1 MTNKFVYYWC
11 VFYFF
16 SVLEGRGR
24 SGYLENNLLGQRR
37 EPKTTQ
43 PHMASTPE
51 FEPGSSALI
60 TTPFLLPLPLQFLLS
75 QEVMASSI
83 STRKKGANL
92 GQLKIWRQDIQ
103 SFQNCAM
110 DPQQWRFKNITK
122 VNQHAYIY
130 KGSGLLKPSSEYCLT
145 KEVDTVVKTYT
156 ERDRYVSS
164 WVRLI

>member
-51 FEPGSSALI
+51 FEPGSSVLI
-60 TTPFLLPLPLQFLLS
+60 TTPFLLPLPLQLLLS
-75 QEVMASSI
+75 QEVMAGSI
-83 STRKKGANL
+83 ATRKKGAKL
-92 GQLKIWRQDIQ
+92 AIHYMKREHG
-103 SFQNCAM
+103 S
-110 DPQQWRFKNITK
+110 
-122 VNQHAYIY
+122 QHA
-130 KGSGLLKPSSEYCLT
+130 
-145 KEVDTVVKTYT
+145 
-156 ERDRYVSS
+156 
-164 WVRLI
+164 

>member
-60 TTPFLLPLPLQFLLS
+60 TTPFLRPLPLQFLLS
-75 QEVMASSI
+75 QEVMAGSI
-83 STRKKGANL
+83 ATRKKGVKLAIHYMKSDE
-92 GQLKIWRQDIQ
+92 GTRK
-103 SFQNCAM
+103 STCVE
-110 DPQQWRFKNITK
+110 KNI
-122 VNQHAYIY
+122 
-130 KGSGLLKPSSEYCLT
+130 
-145 KEVDTVVKTYT
+145 VDT
-156 ERDRYVSS
+156 
-164 WVRLI
+164 